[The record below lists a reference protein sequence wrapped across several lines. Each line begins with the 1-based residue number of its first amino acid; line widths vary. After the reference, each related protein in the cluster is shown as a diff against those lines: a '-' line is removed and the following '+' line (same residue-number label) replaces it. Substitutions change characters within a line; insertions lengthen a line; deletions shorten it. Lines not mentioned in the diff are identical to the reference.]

1 MKRLL
6 LVCYIMSRALGLF
19 AQEYNTH
26 WISFPQPDSTSH
38 IWFRQTYLQSGT
50 PRKGQVTIASTG
62 YYKLYVNEYN
72 VGTAAFYPSR
82 EPDSNNAVTLS
93 FDVTPYL
100 RNDTN
105 VIAVIYSPAYAHLNP
120 RQISLIYSG
129 KDSIGHPFA
138 YHSDAGWLCR
148 RANSSINNRGGERID
163 GRYHNTV
170 WHTTQFEQALW
181 LNAKEQRGRQA
192 TPDTARNGFHPSLR
206 ITRRRGYKY
215 FDLVK
220 DGVEYE
226 FGEGFHGWVRLTLRN
241 ARKGQTIRFGNTEYI
256 CNGSLDEQ
264 ACPVFGLS
272 DYRRVHIS
280 GDSSFQRDQI
290 FDIEAIAIAPRH
302 ECALLS
308 GGTYNK
314 Y

>member
-1 MKRLL
+1 MKQIF
-6 LVCYIMSRALGLF
+6 LVCYILFQALSAS
-19 AQEYNTH
+19 AQQFNTH

-38 IWFRQTYLQSGT
+38 VWFRKAYLQPGT
-50 PRKGQVTIASTG
+50 LREAQITIASTG

-72 VGTAAFYPSR
+72 VGTASFYPLR
-82 EPDSNNAVTLS
+82 KPNSNNAVTLS

-105 VIAVIYSPAYAHLNP
+105 VIAIIYSPSYPHLNP

-129 KDSIGHPFA
+129 RDSIGQPFS
-138 YHSDAGWLCR
+138 YHSDADWLCR
-148 RANSSINNRGGERID
+148 RANSSINSQGGERID
-163 GRYHNTV
+163 GRYHNTD
-170 WHTTQFEQALW
+170 WNTTSFEQALW
-181 LNAKEQRGRQA
+181 LNAKEENIRQA
-192 TPDTARNGFHPSLR
+192 APNTVYNGFYPSLK
-206 ITRRRGYKY
+206 ITLRRSYKY

-264 ACPVFGLS
+264 ACPVFSTS
-272 DYRRVHIS
+272 DYRRVLIS

-290 FDIEAIAIAPRH
+290 FDIEAISVTP
-302 ECALLS
+302 S
-308 GGTYNK
+308 TNF
-314 Y
+314 

>member
-1 MKRLL
+1 MKQIL
-6 LVCYIMSRALGLF
+6 LVCYILFRALSAF
-19 AQEYNTH
+19 AQQFNTH

-38 IWFRQTYLQSGT
+38 VWFRRAYLQPGT
-50 PRKGQVTIASTG
+50 PREAQITIASTG

-72 VGTAAFYPSR
+72 VGTASFYPLR
-82 EPDSNNAVTLS
+82 KPNSNNAVTLS

-105 VIAVIYSPAYAHLNP
+105 VIAIIYSPSYPHLNP

-129 KDSIGHPFA
+129 RDSIGQYFS
-138 YHSDAGWLCR
+138 YHSDADWLCR
-148 RANSSINNRGGERID
+148 RANSHINNRGGEYID
-163 GRYHNTV
+163 GRYHNTN
-170 WHTTQFEQALW
+170 WNTTSFDQALW
-181 LNAKEQRGRQA
+181 LNAKEENVRQ
-192 TPDTARNGFHPSLR
+192 TAPNTVYKGFYPSLK
-206 ITRRRGYKY
+206 ITRRRSYKY

-264 ACPVFGLS
+264 ACPVFSTS
-272 DYRRVHIS
+272 DYRRVLIS
-280 GDSSFQRDQI
+280 GDNFFQRDQI
-290 FDIEAIAIAPRH
+290 FDIEAISITPDA
-302 ECALLS
+302 
-308 GGTYNK
+308 NF
-314 Y
+314 